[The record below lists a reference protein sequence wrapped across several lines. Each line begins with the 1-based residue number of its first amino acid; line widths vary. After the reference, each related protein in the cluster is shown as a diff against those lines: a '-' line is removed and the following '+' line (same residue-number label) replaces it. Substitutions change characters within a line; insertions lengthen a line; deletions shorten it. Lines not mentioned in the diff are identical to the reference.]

1 MIQSGA
7 LANERRE
14 WESWFWEFGEVCEMT
29 YQAYHDGSLGDYLLT
44 PACPKEKATLWA
56 QSRQSSLWE
65 GLLYLTSGSKTD
77 EGLSKDKVFAWT
89 GNPVQSS
96 VR

>member
-1 MIQSGA
+1 
-7 LANERRE
+7 
-14 WESWFWEFGEVCEMT
+14 MT

-96 VR
+96 VRQPSLHLTQVDLE